1 MQLSSW
7 IQFLHLRPKECNK
20 NGWSETKFCIS
31 NDKWH
36 QVGCKTKW
44 NYWSDNSTPPCSDGQ
59 QYRWIFFYHLPQWSP
74 PPPPWHPNIL
84 QLAYTLPLV
93 TPRLPNIPPIP
104 NTSQTFPDSCGWPL
118 FCDCLT
124 KIWSPSTQ
132 DVWPIII
139 QTPILGNGADW
150 TARTQI

>member
-74 PPPPWHPNIL
+74 SSTPLTFQHPAVSLYTSTSYPKVTKYTPNPKHKPDIPRFLWLATFLWLSDQDLVTKYTRCLANYHPN
-84 QLAYTLPLV
+84 PHF
-93 TPRLPNIPPIP
+93 R
-104 NTSQTFPDSCGWPL
+104 
-118 FCDCLT
+118 
-124 KIWSPSTQ
+124 
-132 DVWPIII
+132 
-139 QTPILGNGADW
+139 
-150 TARTQI
+150 